1 MKKSTLFFKVMVLL
15 ALLVPWTSWGQDAT
29 TMSHKSGSGWDE
41 IKIGEIPIYMNDEG
55 KLSVDGTVFNK
66 ELTISMNQVKFEN
79 GESDRNWKFC
89 SEGDDDDDALTKGN
103 KYIDAD
109 VEEEYSSKLMLEY
122 EGRYPST
129 VPESFSFKVAV
140 ANNGHQPKGYV
151 EIKVNKG
158 DGKTDISKDNVSIS
172 LTFDGDKNTKVYDGQ
187 SAKVTAITIAKDGQ
201 SEELTSGF
209 TAEFYKGNTKVD
221 NPKDVYLE
229 GNTASA
235 YDVDITID
243 DNTKGYKGT
252 RKVEDA
258 YTITQRDL
266 HINPVADKTITCT
279 IGEGG
284 TFAGS
289 EYFTIAMADGTGY
302 DDLITGDNAKIEGN
316 ITISKEQAT
325 GESVSITLPDGL
337 SVVADNSSN
346 YNADNYKLIWNNGN
360 TYTVK
365 VTAKDFSEDDK
376 GGNISVSFGENGDN
390 EKVYDGD
397 PIPNVIVKDGETTLT
412 QGKDYTVSYKDEK
425 GTILENVPSDA
436 GKYTVVITGDGN
448 YAKESIEK
456 PYEITKKEL
465 TIKINDQTITLP
477 STEINSEIT
486 TGEGGTVTI
495 TGTVKNQT
503 VELEGS
509 IKAADTDYTTAG
521 TYQDCL
527 VADGFKLKEG
537 VNVNKNYKMPAEVE
551 AGDLIV
557 KAAPVDWTD
566 EKKAEVTVYVN
577 EEGNITKYGET
588 SVDGEVSINLSNLE
602 LSGWIFSGS
611 QSSSKIESDGGD
623 NIKVAFKFNTVGSG
637 NILKIVKG
645 EEENS
650 IYKKLP
656 ELMKVK
662 IESKDAE
669 GYLQINF
676 EKDESTEEPEGDW
689 TDGEAMA
696 ELTVYI
702 LSTGE
707 IIGCSNEKL
716 VVSDGILPITLD
728 NVDLTDWEY
737 SHLNADDDQPILF
750 PEYEEGSE
758 EDLLYSWSIPSQLP
772 DRLNLTAN
780 TGTVEKYAALCNSD
794 GIKVKIE
801 NGEDEGHLLLKFEKK
816 QISISKDDIT
826 EGGDG
831 DEDGV
836 IDSKFYGE
844 GANVTYDSYAHSL
857 AILKTKDGRTLFAG
871 TDYTVTYTV
880 TEGDELLESLPYH
893 AGTYTATITMQGD
906 YTSTGDIVLEGLTIG
921 KRDLHLAFSIE
932 ENAKIEDLNE
942 KLDLTE
948 GLVICTPENLAQNDN
963 LEGVI
968 TATFTIG
975 QEPVDGLYP
984 VYPETIHFENTENFN
999 YTDYNISYDYTD
1011 LTGIEH
1017 QEEITP
1023 DEDGD
1028 VEIGDGEGEI
1038 PADDPIGGIEYVNPE
1053 TGEGSAGGYYEKKY
1067 RLYLAVKDK
1076 NSYYVEDA
1084 EADYAAEG
1092 LELFSRHDKKTTWA
1106 GGSFTVWYEH
1116 NKVANEGGY
1125 RVFIKRGKHADYE
1138 EVKLDEVSGYY
1149 QIRNVQSDIYV
1160 RLYFGTGFPVANEE
1174 ISATEARAYSQ
1185 AGKIVVITPEPT
1197 DVQIISMAGA
1207 VVATDQVT
1215 GQREFA
1221 NLAEGVYIVRMG
1233 ETVIKLQV
1241 RN

>member
-1 MKKSTLFFKVMVLL
+1 
-15 ALLVPWTSWGQDAT
+15 
-29 TMSHKSGSGWDE
+29 MSHKPGSGWDE
-41 IKIGEIPIYMNDEG
+41 IKIGEISIYMNDEG
-55 KLSVDGTVFNK
+55 KLSVDGTVFNNK
-66 ELTISMNQVKFEN
+66 ELTISMNQVEFEN
-79 GESDRNWKFC
+79 GESDRNWKFY
-89 SEGDDDDDALTKGN
+89 SDGDDDALTKGN
-103 KYIDAD
+103 KYGIDAD
-109 VEEEYSSKLMLEY
+109 VEKEYSSKLMLEY

-140 ANNGHQPKGYV
+140 VNNGHQSKGYV

-187 SAKVTAITIAKDGQ
+187 SAKVTAITITKDGKP
-201 SEELTSGF
+201 EKLTSGF

-235 YDVDITID
+235 YDVVITID

-289 EYFTIAMADGTGY
+289 EYFTIAMADGTG

-365 VTAKDFSEDDK
+365 VTAKDFSEDDE
-376 GGNISVSFGENGDN
+376 GGNISVSFGENGN
-390 EKVYDGD
+390 NTKEYDGD
-397 PIPNVIVKDGETTLT
+397 PIPNVIVKDDETTLT

-425 GTILENVPSDA
+425 GTTLENVPSDA

-456 PYEITKKEL
+456 PYEITKREL

-503 VELEGS
+503 VALEGS

-527 VADGFKLKEG
+527 IADDDFKLKEG
-537 VNVNKNYKMPAEVE
+537 VDVNKNYEMPVKVE

-566 EKKAEVTVYVN
+566 GKNTHADITVYVN
-577 EEGNITKYGET
+577 EEGVITGATKGTVSDGTLSISLSDNFDLSEWKFTIVNYLAVMSGDQDIQEGGGYYTWSTIYAPNGGDANGLRVSKNDDSEVISGLPKEVKAKIEKADGSVGYLSFTFETEKAEEPDDDNSWTEGTAQATVTVYVSEDGNI
-588 SVDGEVSINLSNLE
+588 VVADHGEVKENKLTVSMADVNLSNWQICKKDYLVV
-602 LSGWIFSGS
+602 LSGDQKITEGLLWETVINAPTENPSYNVEAICI
-611 QSSSKIESDGGD
+611 SK
-623 NIKVAFKFNTVGSG
+623 K
-637 NILKIVKG
+637 
-645 EEENS
+645 
-650 IYKKLP
+650 
-656 ELMKVK
+656 
-662 IESKDAE
+662 
-669 GYLQINF
+669 
-676 EKDESTEEPEGDW
+676 ESTSVYDALPQ
-689 TDGEAMA
+689 
-696 ELTVYI
+696 TV
-702 LSTGE
+702 
-707 IIGCSNEKL
+707 
-716 VVSDGILPITLD
+716 
-728 NVDLTDWEY
+728 
-737 SHLNADDDQPILF
+737 
-750 PEYEEGSE
+750 
-758 EDLLYSWSIPSQLP
+758 
-772 DRLNLTAN
+772 
-780 TGTVEKYAALCNSD
+780 
-794 GIKVKIE
+794 KVKIE
-801 NGEDEGHLLLKFEKK
+801 NDDNVGYIAVAFEK
-816 QISISKDDIT
+816 IVVIDPSDIT
-826 EGGDG
+826 GGDDD
-831 DEDGV
+831 DENGE
-836 IDSKFYGE
+836 IDENGNLLGTAEGE
-844 GANVTYDSYAHSL
+844 KTVYDSETHEL
-857 AILKTKDGRTLFAG
+857 AILKVNGLDEPLRVGE
-871 TDYTVTYTV
+871 DYTVVYTAK
-880 TEGDELLESLPYH
+880 ESGDLVDNLPYH
-893 AGTYTATITMQGD
+893 AGIYDVTITLGD
-906 YTSTGDIVLEGLTIG
+906 KYITTTGAKEFATTVEIT

-963 LEGVI
+963 LAGVI

-1092 LELFSRHDKKTTWA
+1092 LELFSLHDKKTTWA

-1174 ISATEARAYSQ
+1174 ITATDVRAYAQ
-1185 AGKIVVITPEPT
+1185 ANKIVVITPEPT

>member
-1 MKKSTLFFKVMVLL
+1 MKKVDFIFRVMILM
-15 ALLVPWTSWGQDAT
+15 ALLVPWTSWGQGIAPIA
-29 TMSHKSGSGWDE
+29 GDE
-41 IKIGEIPIYMNDEG
+41 IWGHGPTIYINDNG
-55 KLSVDGTVFNK
+55 Q
-66 ELTISMNQVKFEN
+66 IS
-79 GESDRNWKFC
+79 
-89 SEGDDDDDALTKGN
+89 T
-103 KYIDAD
+103 
-109 VEEEYSSKLMLEY
+109 
-122 EGRYPST
+122 
-129 VPESFSFKVAV
+129 
-140 ANNGHQPKGYV
+140 
-151 EIKVNKG
+151 
-158 DGKTDISKDNVSIS
+158 DGKTYSSNVTIQFSDVQDQNEGNWQFGEEIDPDNLPITVFPSQDGRQVTLAVKEGMDVNDITEVKFRIAADNNGGQRKGWIEFGLVAGKIDITDEDVSVSLNFEGNKDS
-172 LTFDGDKNTKVYDGQ
+172 KVYDGKA
-187 SAKVTAITIAKDGQ
+187 AKVTSITITKGDYLGT
-201 SEELTSGF
+201 LTNGF
-209 TAEFYKGNTKVD
+209 TAEFYKKGETPVD
-221 NPKDVYLE
+221 NPKDVYMVN
-229 GNTASA
+229 GTASA
-235 YDVDITID
+235 YDVVITIG

-252 RKVEDA
+252 KTVADA

-289 EYFTIAMADGTGY
+289 EYFTIAMADGTG
-302 DDLITGDNAKIEGN
+302 DDLITGDDAKIEGN

-365 VTAKDFSEDDK
+365 VTAKDFSEDDE
-376 GGNISVSFGENGDN
+376 GGNISVSFEENGN
-390 EKVYDGD
+390 NKKEYDGD

-425 GTILENVPSDA
+425 GNTLENVPSDA
-436 GKYTVVITGDGN
+436 GKYTVVITGAGN

-456 PYEITKKEL
+456 PYEITKREL

-495 TGTVKNQT
+495 TRTVKNQT

-521 TYQDCL
+521 TYQDYL
-527 VADGFKLKEG
+527 DADGFKLKEG

-577 EEGNITKYGET
+577 GEGKI
-588 SVDGEVSINLSNLE
+588 VSSSPELE
-602 LSGWIFSGS
+602 LNADLHRLTIAL
-611 QSSSKIESDGGD
+611 SKIETVQDWTFSSNATGD
-623 NIKVAFKFNTVGSG
+623 QPTLSSTELNEYITWNIQYQQEGNLFVTGKKAF
-637 NILKIVKG
+637 
-645 EEENS
+645 EE
-650 IYKKLP
+650 LP
-656 ELMKVK
+656 QSVKVK
-662 IESKDAE
+662 IENDNEE
-669 GYLQINF
+669 GYLLVTF
-676 EKDESTEEPEGDW
+676 AKDESTEEPEGDW

-948 GLVICTPENLAQNDN
+948 GLVICTPENLAQNDK

-1160 RLYFGTGFPVANEE
+1160 RLYYGTGFPVANEE
-1174 ISATEARAYSQ
+1174 ITATDARAYAQ
-1185 AGKIVVITPEPT
+1185 ANKIVVITPEPT